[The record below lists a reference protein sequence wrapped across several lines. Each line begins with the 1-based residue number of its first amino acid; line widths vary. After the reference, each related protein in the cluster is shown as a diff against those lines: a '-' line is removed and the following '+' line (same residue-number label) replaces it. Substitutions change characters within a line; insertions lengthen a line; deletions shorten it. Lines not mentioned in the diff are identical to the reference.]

1 MAIHADVM
9 AHHAALVSSCAEMV
23 VCEVT
28 DGLVALLSMV
38 QLLVSSLAVMQYVSA
53 SSP

>member
-1 MAIHADVM
+1 MAIHADAM
-9 AHHAALVSSCAEMV
+9 AYHAALVSSWTQTV

-28 DGLVALLSMV
+28 DGLVALLLTV